1 MRYLIITLLII
12 ISNVLSAQTEVEYEV
27 INTPIG
33 TKSSPAEAEVK
44 LELIERFQHYN
55 SRTASSN
62 DHFDKNINSP
72 KSALFSPDDKK
83 LYVQSLEGYETLVY
97 SADSFEKIKVIE
109 HIFDKDDT
117 LLFQDTLVFDYKYR
131 YRRSDFNIFSGK
143 PVESTFSHDGKYLWV
158 TYYRRSFDRNAV
170 SPSGVAIIN
179 TENDSIVRV
188 MPTGPLPK
196 MIAASPNNKYV
207 AVTHWG
213 DNTIGIIDISSND
226 PQTFR
231 YVKQFVVDKK
241 MKLDFDPEEKVDR
254 DNGCGFCLRGTVF
267 TPEGDYLMI
276 GRMGGNGGIA
286 IFNMDSLEYIGS
298 VWGMKINIR
307 HLVINNDW
315 LILSSNIPGYVQ
327 KAKYQDVINA
337 RLNCESKMCYFK
349 EWESVFAGKG
359 LRTISAS
366 SDGKY
371 IFACANNESKIAVVR
386 SSDMKVISEI
396 PVDSFPVGMDL
407 SNNDKLLVVT
417 SQGRSSVGGGNSVMV
432 FKVEYP

>member
-1 MRYLIITLLII
+1 MRYRFIFLLVVIC
-12 ISNVLSAQTEVEYEV
+12 NALSAQTEEEFEV
-27 INTPIG
+27 INIPIG
-33 TKSSPAEAEVK
+33 TVSNPADAEVK
-44 LELIERFQHYN
+44 LELIERFQHYKSKTN
-55 SRTASSN
+55 SSN
-62 DHFDKNINSP
+62 DHFDRNINSP

-109 HIFDKDDT
+109 HTFDNDDVD
-117 LLFQDTLVFDYKYR
+117 LFQDTSVFDYKYR
-131 YRRSDFNIFSGK
+131 YRRSDYNIFSGK
-143 PVESTFSHDGKYLWV
+143 PVESTFSHNGKYLWV

-170 SPSGVAIIN
+170 SPSAVAIID

-196 MIAASPNNKYV
+196 MIAASPDNKYV

-213 DNTIGIIDISSND
+213 DNTVGIIDISSND
-226 PQTFR
+226 PQSFR
-231 YVKQFVVDKK
+231 YVKQFVVDQK

-267 TPEGDYLMI
+267 TPEGDYLLV

-286 IFNMDSLEYIGS
+286 IFNMDSLKYKGS

-327 KAKYQDVINA
+327 KAKYKDVIDV
-337 RLNCESKMCYFK
+337 RLSCEDKMCYFK

-386 SSDMKVISEI
+386 ADDMKVISEI
-396 PVDSFPVGMDL
+396 QVDSFPVGMDL
-407 SNNDKLLVVT
+407 SNKDKFLVVT
-417 SQGRSSVGGGNSVMV
+417 SQGRSKVGGGNSVMV
-432 FKVEYP
+432 FKVEFQ